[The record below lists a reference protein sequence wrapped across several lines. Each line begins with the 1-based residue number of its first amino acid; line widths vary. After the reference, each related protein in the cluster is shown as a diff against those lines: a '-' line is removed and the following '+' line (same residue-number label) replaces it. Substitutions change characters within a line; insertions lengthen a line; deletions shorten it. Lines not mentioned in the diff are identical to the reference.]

1 MANDYSISVEV
12 QTVRDLMA
20 VHHAFEAFEY
30 LLAKVP
36 GRKIDR
42 SEVLALLS
50 VLNGCL
56 CDVSTTLQIDLDSH
70 DTLVEMGYVFPSS
83 APLRPDGFAS
93 SPNTADAVV

>member
-1 MANDYSISVEV
+1 MADDYSISVEA
-12 QTVRDLMA
+12 QTVRDLTA

-70 DTLVEMGYVFPSS
+70 DILVRSGYVFP
-83 APLRPDGFAS
+83 RPFPFKPDAS
-93 SPNTADAVV
+93 NSLNGDA